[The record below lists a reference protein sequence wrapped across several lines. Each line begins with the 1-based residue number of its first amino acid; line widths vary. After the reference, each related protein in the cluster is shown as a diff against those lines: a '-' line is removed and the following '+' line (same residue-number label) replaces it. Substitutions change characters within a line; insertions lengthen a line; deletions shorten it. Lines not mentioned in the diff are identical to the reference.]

1 MIYRRRIIRIATLI
15 YMVLVLLF
23 TIGKAQALICDSK
36 NPDEIPPFITRGV
49 DPNLLMIIDNSASM
63 YDLAYIADAGL
74 CYDDVYDGTAG
85 YAGYFVEDNWYAY
98 ENGQFAGKTEAQAEV
113 LCEASNYVKT
123 VDGEKHIC
131 LKINEDGTFGSL
143 TAKGN
148 FLNWAAASKLDIEKK
163 ILTGGKYDG
172 TAGELVMES
181 RGCLERRFI
190 RKTGFDSD
198 HTLTLAVRPPTDAE
212 QYDVAGTA
220 TRIELFQVTAT
231 GYNHDACQSA
241 IDEMKKES
249 PNQGQVKGFI
259 DDCMGYDP
267 SGPKDPAS
275 DSVAAFNH
283 SVQSCWYA
291 AKQGWDMWEQTTS
304 VSDIK
309 NDCSRVYGY
318 DEDSGHYVLPRDIS
332 PDHSGYVCFGDFT
345 KAFGDP
351 LPRLSERGYV
361 GRCWSTGEQEGEE
374 EICFERECLDEPIS
388 GADPRCSNNDGEYD
402 GYVYQCSGN
411 YNSNQDTCNK
421 DWVRIIDCVGGY
433 ETGYVGWL
441 GDDDTGS
448 INTCVKQGLRD
459 YCGTMAFPEVVDPSD
474 QVTGTGDTTQELWNL
489 PAMLVDSGVAGQM
502 GEPLLVMKARI
513 SQSQPPSGLLQEF
526 ASDLRMGAMVFN
538 WDGAKSE
545 CSQDDPYVTYQCL
558 DPNIRDGGRIIASIG
573 KSVDHTD
580 VLVEA
585 INNIVADT
593 WTPLSEAMYN
603 AVGYYAQKKHGKAN
617 LMRLNDND
625 FTFYKDEND
634 APIDQPITDWCQLNN
649 ILLITDGAPTADQNQ
664 DMIDFVASLDYDLGT
679 GTCQA
684 LHGSSHLLD
693 VTKYGYQDVWT
704 GITFP
709 EGEEWQTIT
718 THVVAVGD
726 FRDEGADLC
735 SPDVLLQTTAE
746 YGGTSL
752 YQAETLN
759 DLEAALREA
768 FTNIRAGAAA
778 GSAASVI
785 SATRSGEGAVY
796 QAIFW
801 PEKSD
806 VAGRTIYWAGE
817 VQALFVDDHGRLFE
831 DTNGNR
837 RLDADDK
844 QVTIFHD
851 LIQGYSRACYGL
863 IEGGECTGD
872 IVEISDVN
880 YLWSANNW
888 LSVLSDGEVQSN
900 RTETQFVSTSNQ
912 RHIFTWYDYNGD
924 GVVDDN
930 TEILAFEALTIGNPE
945 EEQEEK
951 QEIYKSLGVDTP
963 EEAQKIVN
971 WLRGFDQE
979 GLRSREININGQAR
993 TWRLGDVV
1001 HSTPTAVSRPAEG
1014 YHFLYQDR
1022 SYARFASRYNNRR
1035 HMIYFG
1041 GNDGMLHAVNGGFFD
1056 INQNKFCK
1064 TSDCQDENQALSLGA
1079 EVWAYVP
1086 YNLWPHLKCLADQ
1099 EYGHKYYVDQVPRVF
1114 DVRIF
1119 EEESACSTDLNDP
1132 ACIHPGGW
1140 GTILVGGMRFGGEKT
1155 EVNDRTFTSA
1165 YFILDI
1171 TNPEQPPVL
1180 LGEMTFTGGEDEAEM
1195 GFTTSVPTV
1204 VPMVERDE
1212 NGNRTDEWYLVMGS
1226 GPTNLKGESDQTGRV
1241 AVIDLKELVDPIN
1254 PTEPTPFRI
1263 PMALPTD
1270 TKQFG
1275 SFPLTGNADSFVSDL
1290 VTVDFKL
1297 NYMADSVYF
1306 GTVSGAFNF
1315 DEGGW
1320 DGSGKL
1326 YRLVTEKLDTSGKQI
1341 SSKPHEWDQLLASRN
1356 LENPLPLIDVGE
1368 PVTSAP
1374 AAAWDGNN
1382 YWIYFGTGRFFNRED
1397 LKDTAEYSYFGIKEP
1412 RSQSNQFTW
1421 EPVGFEDKI
1430 LENSTAGEGL
1440 LRVDEIE
1447 VLGDRYAAT
1456 AQLVCSDE
1464 TYNCLPAEVSTFT
1477 QLRNYMA
1484 GSECQGWYRKFHDTG
1499 ERNLGQ
1505 ATLLGGLLTF
1515 SSYLPSQD
1523 PCSPEGF
1530 SDLYALYYQTGTA
1543 WHRSVFRR
1551 YVDSDTEEFV
1561 EYRRRIGPGL
1571 AVTPSLH
1578 VGVDRGAKAFL
1589 QTSTGA
1595 IVGIE
1600 QPELPH
1606 SDYKTG
1612 RESWREI
1619 YREIFKD

>member
-1 MIYRRRIIRIATLI
+1 MF
-15 YMVLVLLF
+15 LVLLF
-23 TIGKAQALICDSK
+23 TIEKAHALICDSK
-36 NPDEIPPFITRGV
+36 NPDKIPPFITRGV

-74 CYDDVYDGTAG
+74 CYDDVYDGTAA
-85 YAGYFVEDNWYAY
+85 YAGYFVEGNWYAY
-98 ENGQFAGKTEAQAEV
+98 ESGQFAGRTEAQAAD
-113 LCEASNYVKT
+113 LCEAANYVKT

-131 LKINEDGTFGSL
+131 LKINADGTFGSL

-163 ILTGGKYDG
+163 ILTGGKYDS
-172 TAGELVMES
+172 TAGQLVMES

-212 QYDVAGTA
+212 QYDAAGTA

-231 GYNHDACQSA
+231 GYNHAACQQA
-241 IDEMKKES
+241 VDEMRSGS
-249 PNQGQVKGFI
+249 PSLGQLKGYI
-259 DDCMGYDP
+259 DDCMGYD
-267 SGPKDPAS
+267 SGGGNDPATAS
-275 DSVAAFNH
+275 RSAFNH
-283 SVQSCWYA
+283 SVQDCWYL
-291 AKQGWDMWEQTTS
+291 AKHGEWPPGAGS
-304 VSDIK
+304 VTRIM
-309 NDCSRVYGY
+309 NDCERVYDAPIY
-318 DEDSGHYVLPRDIS
+318 PWEID
-332 PDHSGYVCFGDFT
+332 PDHSGYVCYGDYRRPGT
-345 KAFGDP
+345 EP
-351 LPRLSERGYV
+351 LVLRGYV
-361 GRCWSTGEQEGEE
+361 GRCWDTGEGTDDPLV
-374 EICFERECLDEPIS
+374 CTERECTTETTT
-388 GADPRCSNNDGEYD
+388 GNPRCIEG
-402 GYVYQCSGN
+402 VVHQCDGN
-411 YNSNQDTCNK
+411 YNANK
-421 DWVRIIDCVGGY
+421 DQCLGNPGVWVAMEDCTGGGGIGGVQGWFGDDCV
-433 ETGYVGWL
+433 
-441 GDDDTGS
+441 D
-448 INTCVKQGLRD
+448 QGLRD
-459 YCGTMAFPEVVDPSD
+459 YCGIINFPEVVDPSD
-474 QVTGTGDTTQELWNL
+474 QVTGSGDATDEFWNL
-489 PAMLVDSGVAGQM
+489 PAMLVDSGVLEQLGS
-502 GEPLLVMKARI
+502 PLVVMAARI
-513 SQSQPPSGLLQEF
+513 AQSEAPLGLIQEF
-526 ASDLRMGAMVFN
+526 ATDLRIGAMVFN
-538 WDGAKSE
+538 MDGAKSE
-545 CSQDDPYVTYQCL
+545 CYQEDPYVTYQCD
-558 DPNIRDGGRIIASIG
+558 DPDILDGGRVIASIG
-573 KSVDHTD
+573 KGDEHTGN
-580 VLVEA
+580 LVTA
-585 INNIVADT
+585 INGIVADT
-593 WTPLSEAMYN
+593 WTPLGETMYN
-603 AVGYYAQKKHGKAN
+603 ALGYYAQDEI
-617 LMRLNDND
+617 LRLHTDD
-625 FTFYKDEND
+625 FTIYEEDE
-634 APIDQPITDWCQLNN
+634 PITDWCQLNN
-649 ILLITDGAPTADQNQ
+649 ILLITDGAPTADQSRQ
-664 DMIDFVASLDYDLGT
+664 MIDFAESLGYELES
-679 GTCQA
+679 GTCTA
-684 LHGSSHLLD
+684 LHGGSYLVDLA
-693 VTKYGYQDVWT
+693 KYGYEDVW
-704 GITFP
+704 GDRVFP

-785 SATRSGEGAVY
+785 SATRSGEGAIY

-801 PEKSD
+801 PEKRD
-806 VAGRTIYWAGE
+806 AAGRTIYWAGE

-837 RLDADDK
+837 RLDADDR

-851 LIQGYSRACYGL
+851 LIQGYSRACYGV

-872 IVEISDVN
+872 IVEISDVK
-880 YLWSANNW
+880 YLWSANNR

-900 RTETQFVSTSNQ
+900 RAETQFVSTGNQ

-924 GVVDDN
+924 GIVDDN

-971 WLRGFDQE
+971 WVRGLDQE

-1041 GNDGMLHAVNGGFFD
+1041 GNDGMLHAVNGGFFE

-1064 TSDCQDENQALSLGA
+1064 TSDCQDEDQALSLGA

-1119 EEESACSTDLNDP
+1119 EEESACSSDLNDP

-1155 EVNDRTFTSA
+1155 TVNDRTFTSA

-1180 LGEMTFTGGEDEAEM
+1180 LGEMTFTGSEAEM

-1204 VPMVERDE
+1204 VPMVERHED
-1212 NGNRTDEWYLVMGS
+1212 GTSTGEWYLVMGS

-1241 AVIDLKELVDPIN
+1241 AVIDLKELVDPID
-1254 PTEPTPFRI
+1254 PTDPTPFRI

-1290 VTVDFKL
+1290 ITVDFKL

-1306 GTVSGAFNF
+1306 GTVSGAFDF
-1315 DEGGW
+1315 EEGGW
-1320 DGSGKL
+1320 GGSGKL
-1326 YRLVTEKLDTSGKQI
+1326 YRLVTEKLDTSGKQVA
-1341 SSKPHEWDQLLASRN
+1341 SKPHEWDQLLASGN
-1356 LENPLPLIDVGE
+1356 LANPLPLIDVRE

-1412 RSQSNQFTW
+1412 RSQGDQFTW
-1421 EPVGFEDKI
+1421 ETVGFEDKI
-1430 LENSTAGEGL
+1430 LKNSPAGEGL

-1447 VLGDRYAAT
+1447 VLGDRYAAA

-1551 YVDSDTEEFV
+1551 YVDSDTEESV

-1619 YREIFKD
+1619 YREIFKN